1 MIKHEKRIKQV
12 LDFRGVGNSKIHPT
26 DIDAVL
32 EFDNKYLILFEIK
45 LKGVPN
51 SIGQELV
58 LKRIVD
64 CWEKTNGNAFVIY
77 CEHNTD
83 PNDVVTMQNTT
94 VNRIYSGGVNYKR
107 NENLKECLTKLADHY
122 KITKLKNS
130 L

>member
-1 MIKHEKRIKQV
+1 MIKYNKRIKQV

-58 LKRIVD
+58 FKRIVD
-64 CWEKTNGNAFVIY
+64 CWEKTNGNAFIIY

-83 PNDVVTMQNTT
+83 PQEIVSMENTT

-107 NENLKECLTKLADHY
+107 NQNLKKCLHKLADYY

>member
-1 MIKHEKRIKQV
+1 MIKHPNRIKQV

-45 LKGVPN
+45 LKGKEN
-51 SIGQELV
+51 TLGQELV

-64 CWEKTNGNAFVIY
+64 CWEKVNGKAFIIY
-77 CEHNTD
+77 CEHNTN
-83 PNDVVTMQNTT
+83 PKEIVTMENTL
-94 VNRIYSGGVNYKR
+94 VNRIYTGGVNYKR
-107 NENLKECLTKLADHY
+107 KQNLKQCLIKLADYY
-122 KITKLKNS
+122 KITKLKDS

>member
-32 EFDNKYLILFEIK
+32 EFDNKFLILFEIK
-45 LKGVPN
+45 LKGVSN

-58 LKRIVD
+58 LKRLAD
-64 CWEKTNGNAFVIY
+64 CWEKTNGNAFVLY
-77 CEHNTD
+77 CEHETD
-83 PNDVVTMQNTT
+83 PQEIVSMENTT
-94 VNRIYSGGVNYKR
+94 VHRIYSGGVNYKR
-107 NENLKECLTKLADHY
+107 NQNLKECLHKLADHY
-122 KITKLKNS
+122 KITKLKKS

>member
-1 MIKHEKRIKQV
+1 MIRYPNRIKQV

-32 EFDNKYLILFEIK
+32 EFNNEYLILFEIK
-45 LKGVPN
+45 LEGVEN

-64 CWEKTNGNAFVIY
+64 CWEKTNGKAFIIY

-83 PNDVVTMQNTT
+83 PKEIVTMKNTT
-94 VNRIYSGGVNYKR
+94 VKRIYSGGVNYIR
-107 NENLKECLTKLADHY
+107 DENLKECLSKLADYY
-122 KITKLKNS
+122 KINKLKNS

>member
-1 MIKHEKRIKQV
+1 MIKYKKRIKQV

-45 LKGVPN
+45 LKGVAN
-51 SIGQELV
+51 SIGQDLV

-64 CWEKTNGNAFVIY
+64 SWEKTNGNAFIIY

-83 PNDVVTMQNTT
+83 TQEIVTMQNTT
-94 VNRIYSGGVNYKR
+94 VKRIYTKGVNYKR
-107 NENLKECLTKLADHY
+107 NQNLKECLIKLADYY

>member
-1 MIKHEKRIKQV
+1 MIRYPKRIKQV

-32 EFDNKYLILFEIK
+32 EFDSKYLILFEIK
-45 LKGVPN
+45 LQGVEN

-58 LKRIVD
+58 LKRLAD

-83 PNDVVTMQNTT
+83 PKEIVTMHNTT
-94 VNRIYSGGVNYKR
+94 VNRIYTGGVNYKR
-107 NENLKECLTKLADHY
+107 NENLKQCLIKLADHY
-122 KITKLKNS
+122 KITKLKDS

>member
-1 MIKHEKRIKQV
+1 MIKYNKRIKQV

-58 LKRIVD
+58 FKRIVD
-64 CWEKTNGNAFVIY
+64 CWEKTNGNAFIIY

-83 PNDVVTMQNTT
+83 PQEIVSMENTT

-107 NENLKECLTKLADHY
+107 NQNLKECLHKLADYY